1 MKKILQIF
9 QGKEGEMSSKRFV
22 GILGAVILYVTF
34 FLNSFTDTTLAP
46 SPELVQAVE
55 WVTILCLGFTSIE
68 KFAK

>member
-1 MKKILQIF
+1 LKKILQIF

-46 SPELVQAVE
+46 SPELVSAVE

>member
-46 SPELVQAVE
+46 SPELVSAVE

>member
-1 MKKILQIF
+1 
-9 QGKEGEMSSKRFV
+9 MSSKRFV

-46 SPELVQAVE
+46 SPELVSAVE